1 MNTFYYVT
9 DSAQM
14 PPSTRK
20 EPSEEYYFFESTRFN
35 RPQTTIH
42 LTDQEIRTFA
52 KRIADYITR
61 RTFAGTMESFDFQ
74 IDVYKRQDIRQTGRS
89 KTPGSSRIDPGA
101 VKIFGCFRGKPI
113 FALSF
118 NVCKFVP
125 TAPGLSS
132 DDEPGDF

>member
-20 EPSEEYYFFESTRFN
+20 EPSEEYYFFESPRFN

-74 IDVYKRQDIRQTGRS
+74 IEYHGVAVQGRYTVETERQ
-89 KTPGSSRIDPGA
+89 GA
-101 VKIFGCFRGKPI
+101 VHSMGMTEWIDVPI
-113 FALSF
+113 REETSIASAW
-118 NVCKFVP
+118 CTATDEEVP
-125 TAPGLSS
+125 RVL
-132 DDEPGDF
+132 EKLNELLK

>member
-74 IDVYKRQDIRQTGRS
+74 IEYHGVAVQGRYTVETERQ
-89 KTPGSSRIDPGA
+89 GA
-101 VKIFGCFRGKPI
+101 VHSMGMTEWIDVLIREETSI
-113 FALSF
+113 ALS
-118 NVCKFVP
+118 
-125 TAPGLSS
+125 LIHI
-132 DDEPGDF
+132 

>member
-14 PPSTRK
+14 PRSTRK
-20 EPSEEYYFFESTRFN
+20 EPSEEYYFYETTRAD
-35 RPQTTIH
+35 RPPTTIH

-74 IDVYKRQDIRQTGRS
+74 IEYHGVAVQGRYTVETERQ
-89 KTPGSSRIDPGA
+89 GA
-101 VKIFGCFRGKPI
+101 VHSMGMTEWIDVLIREETSIASAWCT
-113 FALSF
+113 ATDEE
-118 NVCKFVP
+118 VP
-125 TAPGLSS
+125 RVL
-132 DDEPGDF
+132 EKLNELLK

>member
-1 MNTFYYVT
+1 MNTSYY
-9 DSAQM
+9 AQM

-74 IDVYKRQDIRQTGRS
+74 IEYHGVAVQGRYTGGNRAAGRGAFDGNDGMDRRPDTGGNEHSERLVYGHGRGGS
-89 KTPGSSRIDPGA
+89 PGGWR
-101 VKIFGCFRGKPI
+101 
-113 FALSF
+113 
-118 NVCKFVP
+118 N
-125 TAPGLSS
+125 
-132 DDEPGDF
+132 